1 MILKSN
7 KEYQHNKHLANMFRR
22 AQHYNMRLNLE
33 KCTFMVKANRFL
45 GFYLT
50 MRGIKVNPNKWDEVI
65 KMEVPT
71 MKNVLMKLNMMIKT
85 LNSFILRSTQYDFLF
100 YILLKK
106 VALKAILYTPS
117 ILSIPTINET
127 LFLYLAVSTEVVSF
141 VLIWEEGSI

>member
-1 MILKSN
+1 
-7 KEYQHNKHLANMFRR
+7 
-22 AQHYNMRLNLE
+22 
-33 KCTFMVKANRFL
+33 
-45 GFYLT
+45 
-50 MRGIKVNPNKWDEVI
+50 
-65 KMEVPT
+65 

-85 LNSFILRSTQYDFLF
+85 LNSFILRSTQYDLLF

-141 VLIWEEGSI
+141 VLI